1 MASSVTFS
9 VVRRYIYK
17 GRVMAKSAPELIGM
31 RNGSQVDRPTAL
43 PPDDETV
50 LVAAARHDVTAF
62 ALLYRRYVT
71 PIYRYLLSRTGNE
84 ADAQDLTAQVFLEAL
99 EGLPRYRERGSFA
112 AWLFTIARRRATDQY
127 RHRSPLPLDDAPDFG
142 DDNDPLSRVIE
153 HEALDCLKDLIVQ
166 LDDDQRDLLRLR
178 FAAGLTFGQIGI
190 ILGRSEAAV
199 KMAVHRLLDQLRA
212 KWGAQDERVKS

>member
-1 MASSVTFS
+1 MT
-9 VVRRYIYK
+9 
-17 GRVMAKSAPELIGM
+17 GSAQDIIGM
-31 RNGSQVDRPTAL
+31 RNASQVDRPTAL
-43 PPDDETV
+43 PPDDETA
-50 LVAAARHDVTAF
+50 LIAAARHDVAAF

-71 PIYRYLLSRTGNE
+71 PIYRYLFSRTGNE

-127 RHRSPLPLDDAPDFG
+127 RRRSPLPLDDAPDFG
-142 DDNDPLSRVIE
+142 DVPDSCNDNDPLSHVIE
-153 HEALDCLKDLIVQ
+153 HEALDRLKDLIVQ

>member
-1 MASSVTFS
+1 MT
-9 VVRRYIYK
+9 
-17 GRVMAKSAPELIGM
+17 GSAQDLMVM
-31 RNGSQVDRPTAL
+31 RNASQVDRPAAL
-43 PPDDETV
+43 PPDDETA
-50 LVAAARHDVTAF
+50 LIAAARRDVAAF
-62 ALLYRRYVT
+62 APLYRRYVT
-71 PIYRYLLSRTGNE
+71 PIYRYLFSRTGNE

-127 RHRSPLPLDDAPDFG
+127 RRRSPLPLDDVPDPN
-142 DDNDPLSRVIE
+142 DDNDPLPHVIE
-153 HEALDCLKDLIVQ
+153 HEALDRVKDLIVQ
-166 LDDDQRDLLRLR
+166 LDDDQRELLRLR

>member
-1 MASSVTFS
+1 MTE
-9 VVRRYIYK
+9 
-17 GRVMAKSAPELIGM
+17 SAQDLIRM
-31 RNGSQVDRPTAL
+31 RNESQVDRPSAL
-43 PPDDETV
+43 PPDDETA
-50 LVAAARHDVTAF
+50 LIATARHDVAAF

-71 PIYRYLLSRTGNE
+71 PIYRYLFSRTGNE

-99 EGLPRYRERGSFA
+99 EGLPRYRDRGNFA
-112 AWLFTIARRRATDQY
+112 AWLFTIARRRAIDQY
-127 RHRSPLPLDDAPDFG
+127 RRRAPLPLDDASDFG
-142 DDNDPLSRVIE
+142 DAPDLGDCSDPLSRVIQ
-153 HEALDCLKDLIVQ
+153 HETLDRLKDLIVQ

>member
-1 MASSVTFS
+1 
-9 VVRRYIYK
+9 
-17 GRVMAKSAPELIGM
+17 M
-31 RNGSQVDRPTAL
+31 RNASQVDRPTAL
-43 PPDDETV
+43 PPDDETA
-50 LVAAARHDVTAF
+50 LIAAARHDVAAF

-71 PIYRYLLSRTGNE
+71 PIYRYLFSRTGNE

-99 EGLPRYRERGSFA
+99 EGLPRYRERGNFA
-112 AWLFTIARRRATDQY
+112 AWLFTIARRRAIDQY
-127 RHRSPLPLDDAPDFG
+127 RRRSPLPLDDAPDFDDVLDGG

-153 HEALDCLKDLIVQ
+153 HEMLDRMKDLIAQ